1 MISLLDLGFGLPEL
15 RRGSRRQL
23 AGLGD
28 ELFEAGIGRG
38 TSTELGQRR
47 ELVSFLEQCN

>member
-1 MISLLDLGFGLPEL
+1 MDLGLPEV

-23 AGLGD
+23 ASKGD